1 MEINKLRQ
9 QLWQLNR
16 ERARL
21 QGELCRPGRM
31 VRGTITEVYKRCSN
45 RNCRCWKEDKR
56 HGPYLYLVEPVG
68 GGKRRCR
75 HVRRDDWEK
84 VRRLVKEY
92 IKFQKKM
99 ARIRK
104 INNEIFQI
112 LKLIREENIEEY
124 E

>member
-1 MEINKLRQ
+1 MDTSKLRQ

-21 QGELCRPGRM
+21 QGELCHPGRM
-31 VRGTITEVYKRCSN
+31 IRGTITEIYKRCSN

-56 HGPYLYLVEPVG
+56 HGPYLYLMEPVG
-68 GGKRRCR
+68 SGKHTTR
-75 HVRRDDWEK
+75 HVKTGDWQK
-84 VRRLVKEY
+84 VERLVGEY
-92 IKFQKKM
+92 VKFQKKM

-112 LKLIREENIEEY
+112 LKAIRDENIESY